1 MDAAGSD
8 EGVAAFFRGK
18 EVLITGATGF
28 LGKCVVER
36 LLRSCP
42 EVGTVHLLLRPK
54 KGQDVSRRLE
64 EYLNLEL
71 FDGVRAAAGGAEAL
85 ARRVVAVRGDVTM
98 HELGLSAGERQR
110 LAEGV
115 RVLLHCAANV
125 RFDMPLRTALT
136 CNLQGTQR
144 VLHLAEQ
151 LPHLQAFVH
160 VSTAYCHCDRPEVL
174 EKLYPPRA
182 DPEKTLRLLDWMSD
196 DMLEALAPKFLGDL
210 PNTYALS
217 KNLTEGLIAKYA
229 GKFPIGIARPSI
241 VTSVWKEP
249 LPGWVDNING
259 PTGLLMGAGKG
270 VIRSMLCKGNY
281 HADVVPVDMAA
292 NAVLML
298 AWRLGK
304 ERPSE
309 IDVVNL
315 TTWKDNLVTWTEVI
329 EKGRRHLYANPLS
342 GAIWYPDGSIK
353 SSWLV
358 HTLCVIFFHFLPA
371 YFIDLLLLVC
381 GHKPFMVRVQKRIQ
395 GGLEALQYYTLKEW
409 HFPNTR
415 MHELHKQIP
424 PNEQDIFYWGVE
436 LVDLDKYT
444 LDTVLGTR
452 HYYLKDKPETLPKA
466 RRHLRMLYV
475 LDRFVALLFYGCL
488 LWFIWTWSQ
497 PVLSGLETMMGAAV
511 MRVAPS
517 LYVSAEDDSA
527 FQTDS

>member
-28 LGKCVVER
+28 LGKCIVER

-42 EVGTVHLLLRPK
+42 EVGTIHLLLRPK
-54 KGQDVSRRLE
+54 KGQD
-64 EYLNLEL
+64 
-71 FDGVRAAAGGAEAL
+71 AL

-110 LAEGV
+110 LGEGV

-125 RFDMPLRTALT
+125 RFDMPLRTALS

-144 VLHLAEQ
+144 VLRLAEQ

-371 YFIDLLLLVC
+371 YLIDLLLLVC

-527 FQTDS
+527 FQTDT